1 VNRTTD
7 STTPAAPA
15 RAAGGPGSAQA
26 PATIQS
32 PQNPPSPEI
41 YDNILETIGDT
52 PLVRLNR
59 LTRDCKATVLAKV
72 EAFNPGGS
80 VKDRIA
86 VAIVGEAEAKGL
98 LKPGGTIVEAT
109 SGNTG
114 MGLAMVAAVKGYR
127 AILCMPDKVSI
138 EKINLLKSFGA
149 EVVITPTAVPPDS
162 PESYYE
168 VAKRLARE
176 IPGAYLA
183 NQYHNPTNPEAH
195 MKSTGPEIWRQTA
208 GKIDY
213 FVAGMGTGGTI
224 TGIARYLKS
233 QNPKVKIVGADPVG
247 SILKDYFYTKQM
259 VPAKSYKVEGIGED
273 FIPSI
278 YDFSLYD
285 EVISVNDMQSL
296 NTARRLA
303 REEGILAGG
312 SAGTAL
318 WAALQVSRRAKEGEV
333 VVVLIPDTGE
343 RYLSKVHSDEWMR
356 DNRLLDTG
364 TVTVNEVLRGK
375 GTHVPAL
382 ISVNYDEPISRALGL
397 FRDFNISQLP
407 VLKDGAIVGSVSE
420 GGLFQKVLGGAAA
433 EDARVEYHLEKAIP
447 TVPVD
452 ATLPQVFKL
461 LSGSNAALATDS
473 HGKPIGILTRYDLL
487 EYVAS

>member
-1 VNRTTD
+1 MNRTTD
-7 STTPAAPA
+7 TTAPAAG
-15 RAAGGPGSAQA
+15 RGAAA
-26 PATIQS
+26 PDA
-32 PQNPPSPEI
+32 PVI
-41 YDNILETIGDT
+41 YDDILQTIGDT

-59 LTRDCKATVLAKV
+59 LTRDCKATVVAKV
-72 EAFNPGGS
+72 EYFNPGGS

-86 VAIVGEAEAKGL
+86 VAIVAEAEAKGL

-114 MGLAMVAAVKGYR
+114 TGLAMVAAVKGYR
-127 AILCMPDKVSI
+127 AILCMPDKVSE
-138 EKINLLKSFGA
+138 EKRYLLKSFGA

-195 MKSTGPEIWRQTA
+195 MKSTGPEIWRQTG
-208 GKIDY
+208 GKVTH

-224 TGIARYLKS
+224 TGTARYLKS
-233 QNPKVKIVGADPVG
+233 KNPNVKVIGADPVG
-247 SILKDYFYTKQM
+247 SILKDFFYTKQM

-278 YDFSLYD
+278 YDFGVID
-285 EVISVNDMQSL
+285 EMISVTDSQSL
-296 NTARRLA
+296 NLARRLA

-318 WAALQVSRRAKEGEV
+318 YAALQVARRAKEGDL

-343 RYLSKVHSDEWMR
+343 RYLSKVHSDVWMR
-356 DNRLLDTG
+356 DNRLLESNA
-364 TVTVNEVLRGK
+364 VTVEEVLRGK
-375 GTHVPAL
+375 GSHVPAMV
-382 ISVNYDEPISRALGL
+382 SVNYDEPVTRALAL
-397 FRDFNISQLP
+397 IRDFNISQIP
-407 VLKDGAIVGSVSE
+407 VLKDGSVVGAVTE
-420 GGLFQKVLGGAAA
+420 GGLFQKVLGGAVA
-433 EDARVEYHLEKAIP
+433 EDARVEYCLEKALP
-447 TVPVD
+447 TASLD
-452 ATLPQVFKL
+452 ATIPQVMKL
-461 LSGSNAALATDS
+461 LATSNAALATDA
-473 HGKPIGILTRYDLL
+473 HGRPVGIVTRYDLL
-487 EYVAS
+487 DYMAP

>member
-1 VNRTTD
+1 VNRTTEP
-7 STTPAAPA
+7 TATAPA
-15 RAAGGPGSAQA
+15 RAPGGPSASGS
-26 PATIQS
+26 PG
-32 PQNPPSPEI
+32 PEI
-41 YDNILETIGDT
+41 HDNILETIGNT
-52 PLVRLNR
+52 PLVRLHKV
-59 LTRDCKATVLAKV
+59 TRDCKATVLAKL
-72 EAFNPGGS
+72 EYFNPGGS

-86 VAIVGEAEAKGL
+86 VAIVAEAEAKGL
-98 LKPGGTIVEAT
+98 LKPGGTVVEAT

-114 MGLAMVAAVKGYR
+114 TGLAMVASVRGYR
-127 AILCMPDKVSI
+127 AILCMPDKVSK

-149 EVVITPTAVPPDS
+149 EVVISPTAVPPDS

-195 MKSTGPEIWRQTA
+195 QKSTGPEIWRQTA

-213 FVAGMGTGGTI
+213 FVAGLGTGGTV
-224 TGIARYLKS
+224 TGTARYLKS
-233 QNPKVKIVGADPVG
+233 QNPNVKIVGADPVG

-278 YDFSLYD
+278 YDFSVID
-285 EVISVNDMQSL
+285 EIIQVNDSQSL
-296 NTARRLA
+296 NLARRLA

-318 WAALQVSRRAKEGEV
+318 YAAIQVARRAKEGEL

-356 DNRLLDTG
+356 DNRLLESG
-364 TVTVNEVLRGK
+364 TVTVQEVLRGK
-375 GTHVPAL
+375 GTHVPSL
-382 ISVNYDEPISRALGL
+382 VSVNYDEPASRALGL
-397 FRDFNISQLP
+397 IREFNISQLP
-407 VLKDGAIVGSVSE
+407 VLKDGSVVGSVSE
-420 GGLFQKVLGGAAA
+420 GPLFQKVLEGSAG
-433 EDARVEYHLEKAIP
+433 EDARVEYLIEKSIP

-452 ATLPQVFKL
+452 ATLPQVFKI
-461 LSGSNAALATDS
+461 LSGSNAALAVDPQ
-473 HGKPIGILTRYDLL
+473 GKPVGILTRYDLL
-487 EYVAS
+487 EYVAG

>member
-1 VNRTTD
+1 MNRTSD
-7 STTPAAPA
+7 TTATPAPA
-15 RAAGGPGSAQA
+15 RAAGA
-26 PATIQS
+26 PPA
-32 PQNPPSPEI
+32 PVI
-41 YDNILETIGDT
+41 YDNILQTIGDT

-59 LTRDCKATVLAKV
+59 VTRDCKATVLAKV
-72 EAFNPGGS
+72 EYFNPGGS

-86 VAIVGEAEAKGL
+86 VAIVAEAEAKGL
-98 LKPGGTIVEAT
+98 LKPGGTIIEAT

-114 MGLAMVAAVKGYR
+114 TGLAMVAAVKGYR
-127 AILCMPDKVSI
+127 AILCMPDKVSV
-138 EKINLLKSFGA
+138 EKGNLLKSFGA

-195 MKSTGPEIWRQTA
+195 EKSTGPEIWRQTG

-213 FVAGMGTGGTI
+213 FVAGLGTGGTI
-224 TGIARYLKS
+224 TGTARYLKA

-247 SILKDYFYTKQM
+247 SILKDYFYTKKM
-259 VPAKSYKVEGIGED
+259 IPAKSYKVEGIGED

-278 YDFSLYD
+278 YDFSVID
-285 EVISVNDMQSL
+285 EIIQVNDMQSL
-296 NTARRLA
+296 NLARRLA

-318 WAALQVSRRAKEGEV
+318 YAAIQVARRAKEGEL

-356 DNRLLDTG
+356 DNRLLESG
-364 TVTVNEVLRGK
+364 TVTVQEVLRGK
-375 GTHVPAL
+375 GTHVPSL
-382 ISVNYDEPISRALGL
+382 VSVNYDEPASRALGL
-397 FRDFNISQLP
+397 IREFNISQLP
-407 VLKDGAIVGSVSE
+407 VLKDGAVVGSVSE
-420 GGLFQKVLGGAAA
+420 GPLFQKVLDGSAG
-433 EDARVEYHLEKAIP
+433 EDARVEYLIEKAIP

-452 ATLPQVFKL
+452 ATLPQVFKI
-461 LSGSNAALATDS
+461 LSGSNAALAVDPQ
-473 HGKPIGILTRYDLL
+473 GKPVGILTRYDLL
-487 EYVAS
+487 EYVAG